1 MGAGLH
7 DEAIGHAPL
16 PHHFMGERHD
26 ESKHNRVSDRHHGFG
41 GPHGDGEEDSGGQNE
56 KKERSEKEHER
67 VHVGLYIIPIFLFGK
82 DGGTLLKQS
91 L

>member
-1 MGAGLH
+1 
-7 DEAIGHAPL
+7 
-16 PHHFMGERHD
+16 
-26 ESKHNRVSDRHHGFG
+26 
-41 GPHGDGEEDSGGQNE
+41 
-56 KKERSEKEHER
+56 